1 MIFLSYGRSLH
12 VRRNEQNIEQGTK
25 RKERGVKRGKKRGE
39 GGGFLRKSS
48 HLFAFVRAE
57 VARAC
62 VCAKKV
68 VTLQAGLWTWVYGC
82 PRTGK
87 IHMHT
92 IVHRQKRN

>member
-1 MIFLSYGRSLH
+1 MLAAKMVTQAPVFA
-12 VRRNEQNIEQGTK
+12 Q
-25 RKERGVKRGKKRGE
+25 KERGAKREKKRGRR
-39 GGGFLRKSS
+39 GGFLRKSS

-68 VTLQAGLWTWVYGC
+68 VTLQADLWTWVYGC

-87 IHMHT
+87 IQCIQSST
-92 IVHRQKRN
+92 GRRGIKVQK